1 MTHNDAV
8 VRFVHYFW
16 QKYCS
21 ISCSPAVTVMTRNVL
36 ILLYKDSN
44 KDLQHQHKLC

>member
-1 MTHNDAV
+1 MTHNDAAAC
-8 VRFVHYFW
+8 FVHH
-16 QKYCS
+16 
-21 ISCSPAVTVMTRNVL
+21 SCSPAVTVMTRNVL